1 MKTKTVSY
9 TETPFGMNYQIF
21 YPEDEKTEGLPLLVY
36 LHGAGERGVNLPH
49 IFRHGVPKLIKE
61 GRELPAIVLC
71 PQCPAEYVWDNVVER
86 VKGIIDA
93 VAAEFA
99 VQKDRICLT
108 GSSMGGF
115 GSFMLAKTYGG
126 FFSAVAPISGGG
138 MSWRACNLV
147 NTPLWAIHGALD
159 TLVPP
164 ILSEL
169 MVNATVAAGGSAR
182 LTLLE
187 NKGHNDGIDEA
198 YRNTEVLS
206 WLLAQRRT
214 DFTPPHEFCSE
225 LF

>member
-1 MKTKTVSY
+1 
-9 TETPFGMNYQIF
+9 
-21 YPEDEKTEGLPLLVY
+21 
-36 LHGAGERGVNLPH
+36 
-49 IFRHGVPKLIKE
+49 
-61 GRELPAIVLC
+61 
-71 PQCPAEYVWDNVVER
+71 
-86 VKGIIDA
+86 
-93 VAAEFA
+93 
-99 VQKDRICLT
+99 
-108 GSSMGGF
+108 
-115 GSFMLAKTYGG
+115 
-126 FFSAVAPISGGG
+126 

-147 NTPLWAIHGALD
+147 NTPLWAIHSALD

-198 YRNTEVLS
+198 YRNTEVLP

-214 DFTPPHEFCSE
+214 DFTPPPEFCSE

>member
-1 MKTKTVSY
+1 M
-9 TETPFGMNYQIF
+9 
-21 YPEDEKTEGLPLLVY
+21 
-36 LHGAGERGVNLPH
+36 
-49 IFRHGVPKLIKE
+49 
-61 GRELPAIVLC
+61 VLC

-93 VAAEFA
+93 VAAEFRIE
-99 VQKDRICLT
+99 KDRICLT

-115 GSFMLAKTYGG
+115 GTFMMGKTYGG

-198 YRNTEVLS
+198 YRNTDVLS

-214 DFTPPHEFCSE
+214 DFTPPPEFCSE